1 MFIQIAPKARVYVTD
16 EDVNFIKQHS
26 HGSFQSNDLTP
37 EDADRAKVL
46 ADKAVFVRKKLD
58 AGMQYALN
66 RKIRMINEHK
76 QFSKTHIPTDR
87 MEKR

>member
-16 EDVNFIKQHS
+16 EDVAFIRQHS
-26 HGSFQSNDLTP
+26 TGSFKSNDLTSQ
-37 EDADRAKVL
+37 EADRAKKL

>member
-26 HGSFQSNDLTP
+26 HGSFKSNDLTP

-66 RKIRMINEHK
+66 RKIRFVAHDSQK
-76 QFSKTHIPTDR
+76 
-87 MEKR
+87 